1 MAHSHHRQAGTQ
13 WEVTDRYA
21 GREEHAKTATQHE
34 GLAVYGLQLPDDHLG
49 RRLLIPGWS
58 TQGGLRGGPSASP
71 QWAECEYRRGWG
83 GREASASLLRPRP
96 PSTARRRP
104 RIAPRGSTPHGE
116 GRMRTVLVT
125 TMNVSLV
132 AG

>member
-13 WEVTDRYA
+13 WEVRDRYA

-34 GLAVYGLQLPDDHLG
+34 GLAVYGPQLPDDHLR

-71 QWAECEYRRGWG
+71 QWAECEYRRDWG
-83 GREASASLLRPRP
+83 GREAPASLPRPRP
-96 PSTARRRP
+96 PSTPSGRH
-104 RIAPRGSTPHGE
+104 RIAPQGFTPTEEE
-116 GRMRTVLVT
+116 GKRAGM
-125 TMNVSLV
+125 VSLT
-132 AG
+132 ALSLL

>member
-13 WEVTDRYA
+13 WEVRDRYA

-34 GLAVYGLQLPDDHLG
+34 GLAVYGPQLPDDHLG

-71 QWAECEYRRGWG
+71 QWAECEYRRGWWG
-83 GREASASLLRPRP
+83 KQAPASSLRPRP
-96 PSTARRRP
+96 PSTPSGRHRDP
-104 RIAPRGSTPHGE
+104 LRGSPPSE
-116 GRMRTVLVT
+116 GARMRNA
-125 TMNVSLV
+125 M
-132 AG
+132 A